1 MSLSYIREY
10 YAVPAVVGRRVVAYG
25 KPGIIMSAINAYIGV
40 VLDDDPKRRPR
51 PHHPTDGIVYGELAE
66 KLPKPPRRSNYEEFQ
81 HDESGLY
88 FHEWLRINKPHR
100 ERRVVDG
107 RRQFRMY
114 RTRSGY
120 DSLYDRDVEGEWSLT
135 AAEAKASYK
144 EALKKYKAAQREA
157 EEQFA

>member
-51 PHHPTDGIVYGELAE
+51 PHHPTDGIVYGELTE
-66 KLPKPPRRSNYEEFQ
+66 KLPKPPRRSNYDKFQ
-81 HDESGLY
+81 HDDCGLY
-88 FHEWLRINKPHR
+88 FHEWLGINKPKFEHR
-100 ERRVVDG
+100 G
-107 RRQFRMY
+107 SWSNGYSYRMY
-114 RTRSGY
+114 RSSHASYYG
-120 DSLYDRDVEGEWSLT
+120 RDVEGEWAPT
-135 AAEAKASYK
+135 QKAAKASYK